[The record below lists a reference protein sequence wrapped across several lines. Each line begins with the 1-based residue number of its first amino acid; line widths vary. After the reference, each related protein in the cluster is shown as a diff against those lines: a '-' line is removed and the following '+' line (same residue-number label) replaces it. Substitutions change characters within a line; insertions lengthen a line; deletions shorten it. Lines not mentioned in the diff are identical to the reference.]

1 MENKLS
7 EQKQSDIDISEE
19 KSSNM
24 NEQYVPRVRVFKLV
38 TYNVNNVIKIMIV
51 LLPKNEQFQQKH
63 TFKSPEQTF
72 IMKLYEQ

>member
-1 MENKLS
+1 
-7 EQKQSDIDISEE
+7 
-19 KSSNM
+19 M

-51 LLPKNEQFQQKH
+51 LLPKNEQVQQKH

-72 IMKLYEQ
+72 IMELYEQ